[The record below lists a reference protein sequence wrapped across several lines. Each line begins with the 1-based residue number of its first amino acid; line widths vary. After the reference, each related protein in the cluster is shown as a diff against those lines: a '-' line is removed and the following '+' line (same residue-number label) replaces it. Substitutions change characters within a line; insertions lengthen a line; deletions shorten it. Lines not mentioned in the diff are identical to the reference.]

1 MKKLNIT
8 KEQFNRSNYF
18 QRKYGKLEYVS
29 ESGRLFKTSK
39 GKVLKFVNEGSLR
52 GWELE
57 QDLDSLKEQCEYGNM
72 SFGEVERTLLGLG
85 FKLDEGGSQ
94 SGRADDDTQWM
105 VYEHP
110 EGYCVRL
117 TYRFEGRRGSKR
129 ASTVMDFDWNTDDK
143 IKMKYNE
150 SEGSFFGIPG
160 VVERHDMIIYKNCH
174 IEPSEF
180 WGNLGELYD
189 EEHPEDES
197 HDGFDDWCWENSDL
211 IKSELEHL
219 ASYDD
224 DYEGDDYYAE
234 SRKSVKESFGMGF
247 GDRFCDCESD
257 PIEYNG
263 QTYDTWTMYSGDDE
277 IGDVLFADIA
287 LKDAMDEQGV
297 DPEIER
303 IVDEHWVDPNDS
315 VEDAID
321 KIIGG
326 DTYMESKKFGK
337 KFKESDEWDDGI
349 FKPSNE
355 LQKLYKQLKAKYG
368 KGDIEIKLVDMQFGK
383 FWLVVE
389 VPEDDVKTLDKMEKI
404 LKSKC

>member
-18 QRKYGKLEYVS
+18 QRKYGKLKYVS
-29 ESGRLFKTSK
+29 ESGRLFKTNK
-39 GKVLKFVNEGSLR
+39 GKVLKFVNEGGLR

-57 QDLDSLKEQCEYGNM
+57 QDLDSLQEQCEYGNM
-72 SFGEVERTLLGLG
+72 SFDEVERTLLGLG

-94 SGRADDDTQWM
+94 SGRADDDNQWM

-150 SEGSFFGIPG
+150 SNDQEKEFSYKG
-160 VVERHDMIIYKNCH
+160 VVITRYDYESLPMPMAASKLDDETMQKIAEDIYYMLLDHGWEDKD
-174 IEPSEF
+174 IDRYL
-180 WGNLGELYD
+180 GRNLDEL
-189 EEHPEDES
+189 EDENDRDANMIKEDFWEYMENAAVANGMEYYS
-197 HDGFDDWCWENSDL
+197 EMEDG
-211 IKSELEHL
+211 
-219 ASYDD
+219 
-224 DYEGDDYYAE
+224 
-234 SRKSVKESFGMGF
+234 
-247 GDRFCDCESD
+247 
-257 PIEYNG
+257 
-263 QTYDTWTMYSGDDE
+263 DE
-277 IGDVLFADIA
+277 
-287 LKDAMDEQGV
+287 
-297 DPEIER
+297 
-303 IVDEHWVDPNDS
+303 
-315 VEDAID
+315 
-321 KIIGG
+321 
-326 DTYMESKKFGK
+326 YMESRKFGK